1 MKKKIFIS
9 IGIIIV
15 VLIGAVAYHILST
28 RNLSPKGTVSYSKN
42 GLDINVTYGR
52 PFKKGRIIFGPED
65 QSALVPYNKY
75 WRLGANE
82 ATEIAFSKDVI
93 FGGKNVKAGTYRMYT
108 IPGETKWTVVLNT
121 ELGKWGA
128 MEADHE
134 LDVIKVEV
142 PPTSLSEPVEQ
153 FTIDFTDMGE
163 QGISL
168 NFNWDKTKVSV
179 PIK

>member
-1 MKKKIFIS
+1 MKKKILIS
-9 IGIIIV
+9 IGVIIV
-15 VLIGAVAYHILST
+15 VLIGAAAYRILTT
-28 RNLSPKGTVSYSKN
+28 RNLSPKGAITYSKN
-42 GLDINVTYGR
+42 GLDISVTYGR

-82 ATEIAFSKDVI
+82 ATEIAFSKDVT
-93 FGGKNVKAGTYRMYT
+93 FGGKPVKSGTYRMYT
-108 IPGETKWTVVLNT
+108 IPGENMWTVVLNT

-128 MEADHE
+128 FEADHK

-142 PPTSLSEPVEQ
+142 PPTALTEPVEQ
-153 FTIDFTDMGE
+153 FTIDFTEASE
-163 QGISL
+163 QGVLL